1 MKTIAIGSDHRGFYH
16 KEFIKANMTNVMWV
30 DVGAHDADRSDYPE
44 FAYAATGLI
53 LEHHADLAVLLCGT
67 GIGMA
72 IAANRQPFIYAGLVW
87 TETVAQRAK
96 EDDNVN
102 VLVLPSDYVSHE
114 QAVGLIKTWFHA
126 TFKGHEYAARLAQID
141 E

>member
-16 KEFIKANMTNVMWV
+16 KEFIKTHMPDIIWV
-30 DVGAHDADRSDYPE
+30 DVGAHNVDRSDYPE
-44 FAYAATGLI
+44 FAHAATGLI

-87 TETVAQRAK
+87 TNTVAQRAK

-102 VLVLPSDYVSHE
+102 VLVLPSDYISQEEAVLLITTWL
-114 QAVGLIKTWFHA
+114 QAS
-126 TFKGHEYAARLAQID
+126 FKGDEYAMRLTQID
-141 E
+141 Q